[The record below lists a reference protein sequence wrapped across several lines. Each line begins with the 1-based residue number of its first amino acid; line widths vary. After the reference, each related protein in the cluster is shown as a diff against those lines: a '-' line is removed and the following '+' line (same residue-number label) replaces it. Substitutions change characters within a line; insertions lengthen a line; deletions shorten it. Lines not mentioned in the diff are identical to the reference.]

1 MKIKYILSSQQMLFN
16 VMSDDSY
23 MTFRTMN
30 SENFL
35 ESTDTKFTYKKCKE
49 NCRAFLRIKDKNNH
63 SLFES
68 SDSNVKVEDLF
79 KNLNKNIDE
88 KFDALNSIVLKL
100 NNEFTLYKE
109 SINPRTRRISN

>member
-23 MTFRTMN
+23 MTFRTVK
-30 SENFL
+30 SENIS
-35 ESTDTKFTYKKCKE
+35 ESADTKFTYKKCKE
-49 NCRAFLRIKDKNNH
+49 KCRAILRIKDKNNH

-68 SDSNVKVEDLF
+68 TDSNVKVEDLF
-79 KNLNKNIDE
+79 KNLNKNIDD

-100 NNEFTLYKE
+100 NNDFTLFKE
-109 SINPRTRRISN
+109 SMNPRTRRISN